1 MAFDPH
7 KNFAYST
14 VATAPS
20 PATSGTSL
28 VVAASDG
35 AKFPTPPFNATVWPA
50 AAQPTAAN
58 AEIVRVTAGPPGGDT
73 FTVTR
78 AQESTSARAIL
89 AGDQIAA
96 TITAKTITDIEVA
109 ASDLPGNV
117 ISFGADPTG
126 VADSTAAFTA
136 CAAAGSSIY
145 VPSGTYLIAGTVEIA
160 GKVLHGDGIGQS
172 ILKKANANVAMLT
185 VTNGDKT
192 QINDIAINNTVTAT
206 SGASLV
212 ITAND
217 GADASTH
224 TIAIH
229 NLRIDGPWTGIDISN
244 SVCVQ
249 ATGLW
254 IFNYVNA
261 AAYVHDGTP
270 LVEFHTGQFE
280 SFPIGSTGVGTG
292 LLLANMVEG
301 VTMTNMEI
309 IGGAYAIKTSAVTWQ
324 RGSCPAFCFFE
335 QCFFDSIGVG
345 GAANQGGVMLDKT
358 IGFKFTNCWFAAYGA
373 STGSGAWLDHCYDTR
388 FLSCVFAGSAEHGAH
403 LTANATV
410 TDFDHCSFLAN
421 GNQTNNTYNGV
432 DIAAGTINFRVENCH
447 FDAQPPVFAT
457 ITNLQA
463 WGVFIAGGASDHYV
477 IKRNTYNANASG
489 TVSDGGTGTNKDVET
504 NLGSTDAAWKTL
516 FKPYGM
522 RAIVGDGTSII
533 IPSVDGFGMASG
545 GTAADN
551 VADFYDLRSSNLAV
565 SGKTVNLRI
574 KALVAV
580 NSTADTAG
588 GVLTIDLRPVSFSG
602 TLSKVTVTAGS
613 PVGSAATLSSF
624 AATSVQTVVSSTFSV
639 PADNYYT
646 ICYHFSIAPT
656 SGTHITIVPYL
667 EYQYV

>member
-1 MAFDPH
+1 VSFDAH
-7 KNFAYST
+7 KNFALST

-28 VVAASDG
+28 TVATGDG
-35 AKFPTPPFNATVWPA
+35 AKFPTPPFNATIWPTGS
-50 AAQPTAAN
+50 QPTSAN
-58 AEIVRVTAGPPGGDT
+58 AEIVRVTALATDT
-73 FTVTR
+73 LTITR

-117 ISFGADPTG
+117 ISFGADPAG

-136 CAAAGSSIY
+136 CAAAGNSIY

-192 QINDIAINNTVTAT
+192 QINDIAIHNTVTAT

-280 SFPIGSTGVGTG
+280 SFPLGSTGVGTG

-301 VTMTNMEI
+301 ITMTNMEI

-345 GAANQGGVMLDKT
+345 GAANQGGVMLDNT

-373 STGSGAWLDHCYDTR
+373 STGSGAWLDHCYDTS
-388 FLSCVFAGSAEHGAH
+388 FTSCIFAESAEHGAH

-410 TDFDHCSFLAN
+410 TRFRDCTFEVN
-421 GNQTNNTYNGV
+421 GIQANNTYNGL
-432 DIAAGTINFRVENCH
+432 DIASGTINFAVEGCR
-447 FDAQPPVFAT
+447 FDAQPSVFPT
-457 ITNLQA
+457 TTNKQA
-463 WGVFIAGGASDHYV
+463 WGVFIAAGSSDNYVVINNTFNGNVSGA
-477 IKRNTYNANASG
+477 IF
-489 TVSDGGTGTNKDVET
+489 DGGSGTNKSVIT
-504 NLGSTDAAWKTL
+504 GLGSSTWKTL

-522 RAIVGDGTSII
+522 RAVNGDGTSLI
-533 IPSVDGFGMASG
+533 IPSVDGFGMASAG
-545 GTAADN
+545 VAADN
-551 VADFYDLRSSNLAV
+551 VADFYDLRASNLP
-565 SGKTVNLRI
+565 SVNLRM
-574 KALVAV
+574 KVLVAV
-580 NSTADTAG
+580 N
-588 GVLTIDLRPVSFSG
+588 GVAPACTITFTLRTLTFSG
-602 TLSKVTVTAGS
+602 NTSKVTVTAGS
-613 PVGSAATLSSF
+613 PVASISTSSPAAGSVT
-624 AATSVQTVVSSTFSV
+624 TVTSSTFAV
-639 PADNYYT
+639 PADGYYT
-646 ICYHFSIAPT
+646 ICYQCAPAPT
-656 SGTHITIVPYL
+656 SGTHVTIVPYL
-667 EYQYV
+667 EAQGI